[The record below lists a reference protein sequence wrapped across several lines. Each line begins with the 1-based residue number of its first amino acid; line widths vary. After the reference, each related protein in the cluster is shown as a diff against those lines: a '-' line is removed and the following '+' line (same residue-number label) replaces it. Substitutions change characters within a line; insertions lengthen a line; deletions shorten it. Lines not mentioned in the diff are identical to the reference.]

1 MRLAHTLSLMLIAA
15 VLVTVAAMGGAMIWN
30 LHSGFADYIQARDD
44 ERLQRFAQVVA
55 ERIAQAGSLS
65 ALASQPE
72 PMRGLMDALAERDG
86 VNRPPAP
93 GLSLIPRGL
102 PGGPPPPFGPGPRP
116 GDDPHAAGAPGTPA
130 APEAARHPPPPGGAQ
145 GDHPFGRR
153 VVVTD
158 PQGRQVLGLP
168 QPADA
173 PTRSLPVLLDGQAVA
188 TVRMVRV
195 DDPPAGVDARFLQR
209 QYTALA
215 AVSAT
220 LLVLAVALAWVL
232 ARRWVRPLLAVQA
245 ATHRIALGHL
255 DVRLPESPGSD
266 EVAELVRNVN
276 RMAGA
281 LQQLEGARRR
291 WLAEISH
298 ELRTPLTVLR
308 GELDALADGIRPL
321 DPAAVQS
328 LQEEVRALG
337 KIVDD
342 LRELAVSDLGSLSFE
357 HRPVA
362 MQAVLERVQ
371 QRFAQRA
378 SQAGLALALTPAH
391 AAGMLVS
398 GDAGRLEQLLSNL
411 LENSL
416 RYTDAPGR
424 VDIGIT
430 RTGPTLT
437 LQVQDSAPGVAASH
451 LPHLFEPLYRVDAAR
466 SRSNGGSGL
475 GLAICDAIVRAH
487 GGQMQASP
495 SALGGLCIRLTLPLL
510 PDSASTPPPAEPP
523 PHD

>member
-30 LHSGFADYIQARDD
+30 LHSGFADYLQARDN
-44 ERLQRFAQVVA
+44 ERLEHFAQLVA
-55 ERIAQAGSLS
+55 ERIAAAGSLS
-65 ALASQPE
+65 ALVGQPE
-72 PMRGLMDALAERDG
+72 PMRSLLDALAERDG

-93 GLSLIPRGL
+93 GLMPPGL
-102 PGGPPPPFGPGPRP
+102 PGGPPPPGPWSERGAFA
-116 GDDPHAAGAPGTPA
+116 PH
-130 APEAARHPPPPGGAQ
+130 RPPPGTEGA
-145 GDHPFGRR
+145 GPPFGRR
-153 VVVTD
+153 VAVIN
-158 PQGRQVLGLP
+158 PQGQQVLGLR

-173 PTRSLPVLLDGQAVA
+173 PTRSLPVSLDGQTVA
-188 TVRMVRV
+188 TVRMVLV
-195 DDPPAGVDARFLQR
+195 DDAPAGVDARFLQR

-220 LLVLAVALAWVL
+220 LLLLVVALAWVL

-255 DVRLPESPGSD
+255 DVRLPESAGSD

-276 RMAGA
+276 RMASA
-281 LQQLEGARRR
+281 LQQLQGARRR

-321 DPAAVQS
+321 NPAAVQS
-328 LQEEVRALG
+328 LQDEVQALG

-378 SQAGLALALTPAH
+378 SQAGLVLTLEPAA
-391 AAGMLVS
+391 AAGMQVS

-424 VDIGIT
+424 VDIDIT

-475 GLAICDAIVRAH
+475 GLAICDAIARAH

-510 PDSASTPPPAEPP
+510 PDSATAPPPAEPP

>member
-30 LHSGFADYIQARDD
+30 LHSGFADYLQARDN
-44 ERLQRFAQVVA
+44 ERLEHFAQLVA
-55 ERIAQAGSLS
+55 ERIAAAGSLS
-65 ALASQPE
+65 ALVGQPE
-72 PMRGLMDALAERDG
+72 PMRSLLDALAERDG
-86 VNRPPAP
+86 VNHPPAP
-93 GLSLIPRGL
+93 GLMPPGL
-102 PGGPPPPFGPGPRP
+102 PGGPPPPGPWSERGAFAP
-116 GDDPHAAGAPGTPA
+116 PH
-130 APEAARHPPPPGGAQ
+130 RPPPGTEGA
-145 GDHPFGRR
+145 GPPFGRR
-153 VVVTD
+153 VAVIN
-158 PQGRQVLGLP
+158 PQGQQVLGLR

-173 PTRSLPVLLDGQAVA
+173 PSRSLPVLLDGQTVA

-209 QYTALA
+209 QYTALGV
-215 AVSAT
+215 VSAT
-220 LLVLAVALAWVL
+220 LLLLAVALAWVL

-255 DVRLPESPGSD
+255 DVRLPESPNDD

-276 RMAGA
+276 RMASA
-281 LQQLEGARRR
+281 LQQLQGARRR

-321 DPAAVQS
+321 SPTAVQS

-337 KIVDD
+337 QIVDD

-362 MQAVLERVQ
+362 VQAVLERVQ

-378 SQAGLALALTPAH
+378 SQAGLVLTLDPAA
-391 AAGMLVS
+391 AAGMQVS

-466 SRSNGGSGL
+466 SRRNGGSGL

-495 SALGGLCIRLTLPLL
+495 SALGGLCIRVSLPLV
-510 PDSASTPPPAEPP
+510 PDSTTAPPP

>member
-30 LHSGFADYIQARDD
+30 LHSGFADYLQARDN
-44 ERLQRFAQVVA
+44 ERLEHFAQLVA
-55 ERIAQAGSLS
+55 ERIAAAGSLS
-65 ALASQPE
+65 ALVGQPE
-72 PMRGLMDALAERDG
+72 PMRSLLDALAERDG

-93 GLSLIPRGL
+93 GLMPPGL
-102 PGGPPPPFGPGPRP
+102 PGGLPPPPSSWSERGAFA
-116 GDDPHAAGAPGTPA
+116 PH
-130 APEAARHPPPPGGAQ
+130 RPPPGTEGA
-145 GDHPFGRR
+145 GPPFGRR
-153 VVVTD
+153 VAVIN
-158 PQGRQVLGLP
+158 PQGQQVLGLR
-168 QPADA
+168 QPADV
-173 PTRSLPVLLDGQAVA
+173 PSRSLPVLLDGQTVA
-188 TVRMVRV
+188 TVRMVLV
-195 DDPPAGVDARFLQR
+195 DDAPAGVDARFLQR

-220 LLVLAVALAWVL
+220 LLLLAVALAWVL

-255 DVRLPESPGSD
+255 DVRLPESPNDD

-276 RMAGA
+276 RMASA
-281 LQQLEGARRR
+281 LQQLQGARRR

-321 DPAAVQS
+321 SPAAVHS

-337 KIVDD
+337 QIVDD

-378 SQAGLALALTPAH
+378 SQAGLVLTLDPAA
-391 AAGMLVS
+391 AAGMQVS

-475 GLAICDAIVRAH
+475 GLAICDAIARAH

-510 PDSASTPPPAEPP
+510 PDSAAVPPP